1 MARTFPLTACLC
13 ALACAST
20 LSAQPAHDDGAARRT
35 VMASRRPPERTAQPS
50 EALIALLRESLT
62 SPASRNRQDVM
73 RSLAALRDP
82 ALRPLFVQLVEAP
95 EPDVRMQAILAAA
108 QIDESRGIDL
118 LAVQRL
124 QSRAEQATVVAEA
137 VGRDLLAP
145 GQLEDV
151 ARWKDLDDRLSVSI
165 AGLLTA
171 QGRPPAPQRV
181 RAILDDASHGPE
193 LRLHAALV
201 LMQQGQSTVEPQAL
215 TLTDELLALPGAR
228 SDDALAGIMARVRL
242 QRLSASLPILE
253 RIRTRSA
260 DRPLRVFETL
270 QTMLIV
276 APDHPGVLAAAASD
290 LGYGAENGRERAG
303 DRVRIALAM
312 LEAATESSARITP
325 ALGALLESDND
336 PFIACVRAVLLAL
349 PKVEAH
355 KPTPLAEPVCA
366 LVRLRYPKATEW
378 ALRFARQRPHD
389 EALAIRLAVVEQ
401 AAHARTSAALSLA
414 ASAATDVCDDDP
426 ALLRPAI
433 AAAISADDRPL
444 LFALLTGC
452 LRSTNAGVV
461 ALLSPEAG
469 KGEVTITWPDAA
481 CAALADLA
489 LARHAAHG
497 SMNAERCERIE
508 RIALGEGELP
518 TVYRLQAAW
527 LALKGRGQDRVALAR
542 LLADAAPPADPGAP
556 PPRGT
561 P

>member
-1 MARTFPLTACLC
+1 MARSFPLIACVC
-13 ALACAST
+13 VLACAPVAT
-20 LSAQPAHDDGAARRT
+20 ERAACADDGART
-35 VMASRRPPERTAQPS
+35 VALAAARPTVRAAQPS
-50 EALIALLRESLT
+50 EALIALLRDSLT
-62 SPASRNRQDVM
+62 SPAARDRQDVM

-82 ALRPLFVQLVEAP
+82 ALRPLFVQLVESPA
-95 EPDVRMQAILAAA
+95 PDVRMQAILAAA
-108 QIDESRGIDL
+108 QIDASRGIDL

-181 RAILDDASHGPE
+181 RAILDEPAHGAE

-215 TLTDELLALPGAR
+215 ALVDELLALPGAR

-270 QTMLIV
+270 QTMLII
-276 APDHPGVLAAAASD
+276 APDHPGVLAAASHD
-290 LGYGAENGRERAG
+290 LGYAADDGRERAA

-312 LEAATESSARITP
+312 LEAAAESPAQITRS
-325 ALGALLESDND
+325 LGALLGPDTD
-336 PFIACVRAVLLAL
+336 PFIAAVRAVLLAL
-349 PKVEAH
+349 PKGEAH
-355 KPTPLAEPVCA
+355 HRAALAEPVCA
-366 LVRLRYPKATEW
+366 LVRQRYPRATEW
-378 ALRFARQRPHD
+378 ALRFAKQCPHD
-389 EALAIRLAVVEQ
+389 EALAIRLAVVDQ
-401 AAHARTSAALSLA
+401 AASARTSAALSLA
-414 ASAATDVCDDDP
+414 ASAAADIGDDDP
-426 ALLRPAI
+426 ALLR
-433 AAAISADDRPL
+433 AALAGALKTDDRPL

-452 LRSTNAGVV
+452 LRSTNAGVA
-461 ALLSPEAG
+461 ALLTADDGTP
-469 KGEVTITWPDAA
+469 IRWPDAA
-481 CAALADLA
+481 CTALADLA
-489 LARHAAHG
+489 LARHAAQTT
-497 SMNAERCERIE
+497 MTPQRCERIE
-508 RIALGEGELP
+508 RIALGEGDLP
-518 TVYRLQAAW
+518 TAYRLQAAW
-527 LALKGRGQDRVALAR
+527 LALKSRGQDRVALAR
-542 LLADAAPPADPGAP
+542 LLADAPPAGEGGAPPA
-556 PPRGT
+556 RGT